1 MPGVTKGGS
10 QLSKTAAILM
20 QPLGIVARG
29 LVRGYQLFVS
39 PVLPGS
45 CRFYPTCS
53 TYAIDAFTHHGFLK
67 GGWMAIRRI
76 ARCHPWGTSDFD
88 PVPGSPLSNNC
99 CSQHG
104 LTTESK

>member
-1 MPGVTKGGS
+1 
-10 QLSKTAAILM
+10 LNKTAAILT
-20 QPLGIVARG
+20 QPLNWLARR

-53 TYAIDAFTHHGFLK
+53 AYAMDALTQHGFFK
-67 GGWMAIRRI
+67 GGWLSLRRI

-88 PVPGSPLSNNC
+88 PVPGPSLAERRC
-99 CSQHG
+99 DCHG
-104 LTTESK
+104 LTTEPK